1 MENLDRQGNGRDKVF
16 CASSAVKVKAK
27 PKSRNSLPF
36 GIEELDSMCCISF
49 WMNNV
54 HLQKTS
60 KRERSEE
67 WAERPECERDKGRLT
82 WAKSRKNR
90 KPSSLPSAV
99 SKALAG
105 LVWSGCL
112 EKVPASAAQAVP
124 PWLRAP
130 CCQRTLQSF
139 FGGGPPPQQ
148 AMFAWML
155 LSCCKHAVI
164 RC

>member
-1 MENLDRQGNGRDKVF
+1 MENLDLQGNGRNKIL
-16 CASSAVKVKAK
+16 CASSAVKAK
-27 PKSRNSLPF
+27 PKSRNSFPF
-36 GIEELDSMCCISF
+36 GIEELDSMCWISF

-60 KRERSEE
+60 TRERSEE
-67 WAERPECERDKGRLT
+67 WAQRPECERDLGQIKKKT
-82 WAKSRKNR
+82 ESPA
-90 KPSSLPSAV
+90 P
-99 SKALAG
+99 ALAG

-112 EKVPASAAQAVP
+112 EKVPAAQAVP

-139 FGGGPPPQQ
+139 WGGSPSPQQ